1 MIVTYRGTVYPSQ
14 CDHMGHMN
22 VMWYVAKFDEAS
34 WQLLAMLGLTASR
47 FRSEGIGMAAVDQH
61 LEYRRELH
69 AGDAVTIRSAIVGV
83 AAKSIR
89 VTHQMSND
97 ETGEV
102 AATTIVVAVHLDT
115 TIRRAR
121 ELPPDVRERA
131 TRMAADGDGSAGQNG
146 FINRN
151 VPITG

>member
-89 VTHQMSND
+89 VVTVVTPSSSMNVTRTIASP
-97 ETGEV
+97 EGYPSPTVPGSYASV
-102 AATTIVVAVHLDT
+102 CTSLAAGSTSRKMPAKPNS
-115 TIRRAR
+115 
-121 ELPPDVRERA
+121 LPSWSLRQRH
-131 TRMAADGDGSAGQNG
+131 R
-146 FINRN
+146 
-151 VPITG
+151 